1 MITLMIKNEIISL
14 LRQGFNESQ
23 VARKK
28 KFSRTTV
35 RKWARIY
42 HAALAQSSGDGTLED
57 FLCEKPKY
65 NSSGRQ
71 KRKLSSSMMEYIDNC
86 LKDNIVKS
94 RTGRKKKQML
104 NSDIYEQLV
113 KQPP

>member
-1 MITLMIKNEIISL
+1 M

-35 RKWARIY
+35 RKWAKIY
-42 HAALAQSSGDGTLED
+42 HAALAQRNGDGALED

-94 RTGRKKKQML
+94 RTGRKKQQML

-113 KQPP
+113 KQGYDIS